1 MSWPTR
7 PSPAGPGTRL
17 WSRWWRDAAAASL
30 VILFLVLSSRPL
42 CALPQPRPLEAPLVF
57 VQNIENKGFISV
69 GGSFGIEIQAGRIW
83 ISEGGIS
90 LGIEFAGVSKSATV
104 VPEGALPVPVHRFAG
119 SLTEGWQR
127 NFQGWPA
134 VRIQNLYDG
143 IDLVIR
149 AQGGRLKTDYIVAPG
164 ANPDAI
170 RIRYAGASRI
180 ELLPSGAMVVG
191 LSGGEWTEDRPVSW
205 QPGAREV
212 AVGFRVHEVGTVGFD
227 VGEYDRRRELV
238 IDPVLSLSTLLG
250 GMGASSATAVAV
262 DGTGDVYV
270 AGYTDA
276 GDFPNVSPVRS
287 RSGGVE
293 AWVVKIRPGERRI
306 LWATCLGGMGD
317 DRAFALALD
326 PAGGVYVAGWTSSP
340 DFPVV
345 SPAQAQLSGGR
356 DAFLLKLNTAGDQ
369 IVFSTFHGGT
379 SVEAGLALA
388 AYSGGVWMA
397 GETMSSDMPVLG
409 AAQATLKGVQ
419 DGFLAR
425 FQNTG
430 ARLSATY
437 FGGSGEEMVRA
448 MALDGSGRPYVG
460 GSSESADLGLPVG
473 AYKRTPG
480 GRDGFVLRFNASASA
495 VETGTLLGGSLGS
508 LSSLETVAALA
519 VDAAGGVLAAGY
531 TPSADFPVVS
541 AWQANRG
548 GDMDGF
554 LARIDPGFGS
564 LTWSTYVGGLN
575 RDTLDGIA
583 LDGAGRIYVAG
594 KSMSSNF
601 PTVSPIQAAT
611 AGNLDVI
618 LMRFPAAGG
627 APDFSTYLGGTG
639 GDGAV
644 SVAVSA
650 AGVAWIAGVAGA
662 LDYPQLTPVATVI
675 QPGIHAFLT
684 GVAFADAAAPA
695 VVSVSPASGSGT
707 AQVFTFRYSDAAG
720 GGYISS
726 VQVLINT
733 VRSGNRACF
742 ISYDRS
748 ENRLAL
754 NGDLGTAWSGG
765 APGAPAV
772 VSNRQC
778 ELNLAASSAT
788 VSGSS
793 LDVSLSITFRPGF
806 AGAKAIYTAV
816 VNGSG
821 LTSGWVQPGAWT
833 VTGAGNQAPSGLT
846 VLPASGGGAR
856 QLFTIQF
863 ADPDGGGDLEE
874 AGVTVGHAPA
884 AHSTCTLSF
893 QRGVNRILLADDAGS
908 AWSEVAPG
916 AGTTLANS
924 QCVLRSATSSFNVSG
939 TVWTI
944 VADIEFA
951 AAWSGAKGIFL
962 RAADSAGNARVWT
975 AAGTYLVG
983 GMAGS
988 PPGLSSLSPSNGAG
1002 GGALFE
1008 VSYWDADG
1016 STDIAAVTVLMNG
1029 SHTAL
1034 NGCFVIAD
1042 RRYGTLR
1049 LAADNG
1055 RDWTEAVAGQPVQL
1069 QNSQCVLKAASST
1082 FSYSGVNLKVRLD
1095 VSFKAGFLGEKTIWS
1110 HAVDLS
1116 GRASPPLSWSGAYT
1130 VTTALAALRNGI
1142 GAFWPDSI
1150 PPVPERQNPA
1160 FLAWRPVGSCNSFTR
1175 REVTTVPDCAD

>member
-1 MSWPTR
+1 M
-7 PSPAGPGTRL
+7 
-17 WSRWWRDAAAASL
+17 DAAAAS
-30 VILFLVLSSRPL
+30 VITLLLVLSSSPL
-42 CALPQPRPLEAPLVF
+42 GALPQSRPLEAPVVF
-57 VQNIENKGFISV
+57 IQDIKNKGFTSGV
-69 GGSFGIEIQAGRIW
+69 SSFGIEIQAGRIR

-90 LGIEFAGVSKSATV
+90 LGIEFVGVSKSATV
-104 VPEGALPVPVHRFAG
+104 VPDAVSPVPLHRFAG
-119 SLTEGWQR
+119 SISEGWQR
-127 NFQGWPA
+127 NLQGWPA

-149 AQGGRLKTDYIVAPG
+149 SRGGRLKTDYIVAPG
-164 ANPDAI
+164 SNPDVI

-180 ELLPSGAMVVG
+180 ELLPSGALAVG
-191 LSGGEWTEDRPVSW
+191 LSGGEWTEDRPVAW
-205 QPGAREV
+205 QPGARAV
-212 AVGFRVHEVGTVGFD
+212 DVGFRVHEDSTVGFD
-227 VGEYDRRRELV
+227 VGGYDRRRELV

-388 AYSGGVWMA
+388 AYSGRVWLA
-397 GETMSSDMPVLG
+397 GETMSADMPVLG

-425 FQNTG
+425 FQDTG
-430 ARLSATY
+430 TRLSSTY

-448 MALDGSGRPYVG
+448 IALDGSGRPYVA

-473 AYKRTPG
+473 VYKRTPG

-495 VETGTLLGGSLGS
+495 VETGTLLGGALGS
-508 LSSLETVAALA
+508 LSSLETVTALA
-519 VDAAGGVLAAGY
+519 VDATGGVLAAGY

-541 AWQANRG
+541 AWQSNRG
-548 GDMDGF
+548 GDVDGF

-575 RDTLDGIA
+575 RDTLDGLA
-583 LDGAGRIYVAG
+583 LDGAGKIHVAG
-594 KSMSSNF
+594 KSISSNF
-601 PTVSPIQAAT
+601 PTVSPIQPAT

-675 QPGIHAFLT
+675 QPGIHAFLSR
-684 GVAFADAAAPA
+684 VAFSDPTAPA

-707 AQVFTFRYSDAAG
+707 SQVFTFRYSDAAG

-726 VQVLINT
+726 VQVLFNT
-733 VRSGNRACF
+733 TLSGNRACF

-754 NGDLGTAWSGG
+754 NGDAGAAWSGG

-772 VSNRQC
+772 VSNKQC

-793 LDVSLSITFRPGF
+793 LDLSLSITFRPGF
-806 AGAKAIYTAV
+806 AGAKAGFTSA

-821 LTSGWVQPGAWT
+821 LTSGWAQPGTWT
-833 VTGAGNQAPSGLT
+833 VTGAGNQAPSGMT
-846 VLPASGGGAR
+846 VSPASGGGTR
-856 QLFTIQF
+856 QLFTMQF
-863 ADPDGGGDLEE
+863 ADPDGGGDFEQ
-874 AGVTVGHAPA
+874 AAVTVGHAPA
-884 AHSTCTLSF
+884 APSTCTLSF
-893 QRGVNRILLADDAGS
+893 QRGANWILLADDAGS

-916 AGTTLANS
+916 AGAMLANS
-924 QCVLRSATSSFNVSG
+924 QCTVRSATSSFSVSG
-939 TVWTI
+939 TVWTV
-944 VADIEFA
+944 VADIEFPPS
-951 AAWSGAKGIFL
+951 WSGAKGIFL
-962 RAADSAGNARVWT
+962 RAVDSAGHETAWT
-975 AAGTYLVG
+975 AVGTYLAG
-983 GMAGS
+983 GTAGNA
-988 PPGLSSLSPSNGAG
+988 PGLSSLSPSNGAG

-1008 VSYWDADG
+1008 LSYWDADG
-1016 STDIAAVTVLMNG
+1016 ATDIAAVSMLMNG
-1029 SHTAL
+1029 SHTAV

-1055 RDWTEAVAGQPVQL
+1055 RDWTEAVAGQSVQL

-1082 FSYSGVNLKVRLD
+1082 FSHSGVTLKVRLD
-1095 VSFKAGFLGEKTIWS
+1095 VAFKAGFVGEKTIWS
-1110 HAVDLS
+1110 HATDQS

-1130 VTTALAALRNGI
+1130 VTAALAELWNGTGELR
-1142 GAFWPDSI
+1142 
-1150 PPVPERQNPA
+1150 PEPMPHVSKRQSPT
-1160 FLAWRPVGSCNSFTR
+1160 FLARRPVGFYNSFAR
-1175 REVTTVPDCAD
+1175 NKLTTVPDCAEYLLSQEFSGEPS